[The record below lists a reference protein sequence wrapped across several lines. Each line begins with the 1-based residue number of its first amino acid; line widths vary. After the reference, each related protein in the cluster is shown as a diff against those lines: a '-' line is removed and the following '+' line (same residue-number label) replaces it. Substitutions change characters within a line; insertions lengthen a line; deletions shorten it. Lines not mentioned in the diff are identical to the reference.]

1 MKPIEAKHTTIFRDN
16 NYFSAWPFSGGL
28 YQYDDE
34 IVAGFFRGK
43 VDYSKKEQINHG
55 YVLNKVVEYVLARS
69 FDGGTTWAEK
79 DLSVIG
85 TVANDES
92 ELTDEIKAA
101 KCCWESDK
109 SYDSNGDGYL
119 LFGQYLMPEGK
130 KNEGKDGRAAVKISE
145 DRGKT
150 FNEMTMLPTWMPGA
164 RFNFVDVRPSYI
176 TMKSGMLLLFGAGS
190 RDKKDEE
197 YDCGVRPLVWASW
210 NGGASWGLL
219 SEVEIETPTSIW
231 LLPFPLL
238 LDNGEILMTVRRQ
251 YNGYNAF
258 THIYRS
264 ADEGRT
270 WQFHSRPND
279 WGAPANLVQL
289 PDGRVVCIY
298 GYRMQGW
305 GIRARV
311 SSDNGATWGDE
322 IIVRDG
328 AGSWDVG
335 YPRSVVKPDGS
346 ILTTYYF
353 NREDDEIQNDG
364 GVRHIEAT
372 IWKI

>member
-1 MKPIEAKHTTIFRDN
+1 
-16 NYFSAWPFSGGL
+16 
-28 YQYDDE
+28 
-34 IVAGFFRGK
+34 
-43 VDYSKKEQINHG
+43 
-55 YVLNKVVEYVLARS
+55 
-69 FDGGTTWAEK
+69 
-79 DLSVIG
+79 
-85 TVANDES
+85 
-92 ELTDEIKAA
+92 
-101 KCCWESDK
+101 
-109 SYDSNGDGYL
+109 
-119 LFGQYLMPEGK
+119 
-130 KNEGKDGRAAVKISE
+130 
-145 DRGKT
+145 
-150 FNEMTMLPTWMPGA
+150 
-164 RFNFVDVRPSYI
+164 
-176 TMKSGMLLLFGAGS
+176 
-190 RDKKDEE
+190 
-197 YDCGVRPLVWASW
+197 
-210 NGGASWGLL
+210 L

-238 LDNGEILMTVRRQ
+238 LENGDILMTVRRQ
-251 YNGYNAF
+251 YNGYNAH

-270 WQFHSRPND
+270 WQFLSRPND

-289 PDGRVVCIY
+289 PDSRVVCIY

-353 NREDDEIQNDG
+353 NRADDKIQNDG
-364 GVRHIEAT
+364 GVRHIEAS
-372 IWKI
+372 IWRI